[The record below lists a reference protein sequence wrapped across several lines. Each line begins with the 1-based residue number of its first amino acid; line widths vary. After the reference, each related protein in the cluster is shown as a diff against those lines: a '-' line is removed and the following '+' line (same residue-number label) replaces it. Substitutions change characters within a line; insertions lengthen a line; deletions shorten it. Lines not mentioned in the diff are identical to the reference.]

1 MPYVIRKI
9 KNKPLYKVYNRE
21 TGEIYSKGTTEVK
34 AKAQVRL
41 LEGLE
46 KGIVKKKSY

>member
-1 MPYVIRKI
+1 MPYAIRKI

-21 TGEIYSKGTTEVK
+21 TGEVYSKGTTEVK

-41 LEGLE
+41 LESIE
-46 KGIVKKKSY
+46 KKGKK